1 MFYYSNVKFSQPTI
15 ALPTN
20 HNHNRVLLKLREV
33 IIVYFAQL
41 CLTRNAEV
49 HWPIGEGITKE
60 HISNTHDNVNLL

>member
-1 MFYYSNVKFSQPTI
+1 MRHYYYYSNVKFSQPTI

-20 HNHNRVLLKLREV
+20 HNHDRVLLKLREV

-49 HWPIGEGITKE
+49 HWPIGEENYKRAY
-60 HISNTHDNVNLL
+60 LKQAR